1 MNNLDDKEIKVVS
14 EPHPGSEKPNDTMM
28 ETDVNVNRSDRK
40 TAEIEALKLQVR
52 RQEQE
57 ISDLKEQ
64 ATVLETSPTSKKRR
78 YGSIGEEMNLVLI
91 EESSNKD
98 IVIENL
104 TREIALLKGKS
115 IGQPAEN
122 RDASDVKH
130 EKDQEIER
138 LKQQVLELTNKL
150 NERVVSEDLKTQSN
164 QMKPSQETPSVKL
177 EKLEET
183 LAKREAE
190 LEEAREKLAV
200 PDWSDRVPDDTLQ
213 YPEIFNKMTSLIEE
227 KMQVMEKKFDAM
239 EKKMEVKSTED
250 AKKVTLSFS
259 DAVSKNLNQNIV
271 NNVIQESKNTDRII
285 ESERNKREKNVMIHG
300 VPEVRDQTSSDQ
312 DYVKSLMKI
321 LGLNIEPENICR
333 IGKNSEANAT
343 HSRPIKLTMT
353 SVEHKDMVMS
363 RLVNLKTAED
373 RYRRISVKEDYTYEE
388 RELVR
393 QWKKKV
399 DEKNKAQNT
408 TDWRLRGD
416 PKNGLR
422 LVKVNKETYVRTE

>member
-1 MNNLDDKEIKVVS
+1 
-14 EPHPGSEKPNDTMM
+14 
-28 ETDVNVNRSDRK
+28 
-40 TAEIEALKLQVR
+40 
-52 RQEQE
+52 
-57 ISDLKEQ
+57 
-64 ATVLETSPTSKKRR
+64 
-78 YGSIGEEMNLVLI
+78 MNLVLI

-122 RDASDVKH
+122 RDASD

-213 YPEIFNKMTSLIEE
+213 YPEIFYKMTSLIEE

-259 DAVSKNLNQNIV
+259 DAVSKI
-271 NNVIQESKNTDRII
+271 
-285 ESERNKREKNVMIHG
+285 
-300 VPEVRDQTSSDQ
+300 
-312 DYVKSLMKI
+312 
-321 LGLNIEPENICR
+321 
-333 IGKNSEANAT
+333 
-343 HSRPIKLTMT
+343 
-353 SVEHKDMVMS
+353 
-363 RLVNLKTAED
+363 
-373 RYRRISVKEDYTYEE
+373 
-388 RELVR
+388 
-393 QWKKKV
+393 
-399 DEKNKAQNT
+399 
-408 TDWRLRGD
+408 
-416 PKNGLR
+416 
-422 LVKVNKETYVRTE
+422 